1 MADNEQKKP
10 DTSAENIFRVEG
22 GKYIHNNVEVDKDEF
37 DKRKTEADAAIRS
50 ARPTLPNKE
59 KRSTAERKAA
69 AFSELKKGGEV
80 KFASDRV
87 KRIDGIAQRGKTR
100 GRVG

>member
-22 GKYIHNNVEVDKDEF
+22 GKYIHNNVEINKDEF
-37 DKRKTEADAAIRS
+37 DKRKAEADAAIRS
-50 ARPTLPNKE
+50 ARPAPKE
-59 KRSTAERKAA
+59 KPRSTADRKAA